1 MTMRNLEDG
10 TPCEFFSPVTTP
22 IADLCERLRSQNSDN
37 ALLVAEKAASALEA
51 LSVRVEELEAKV
63 RDHFKALLSVV
74 AAAGG
79 EVSVEPG
86 DMHDLPKMRLERYD
100 DLSKCAY
107 VYRAFVDKGE

>member
-1 MTMRNLEDG
+1 MT
-10 TPCEFFSPVTTP
+10 PP
-22 IADLCERLRSQNSDN
+22 IVDLCERLRMRSPPKLKGASCIF
-37 ALLVAEKAASALEA
+37 EEAATALEA
-51 LSVRVEELEAKV
+51 LSARVEELEAKV

-79 EVSVEPG
+79 EVSVEPR
-86 DMHDLPKMRLERYD
+86 DMRDLPKMRLERYD